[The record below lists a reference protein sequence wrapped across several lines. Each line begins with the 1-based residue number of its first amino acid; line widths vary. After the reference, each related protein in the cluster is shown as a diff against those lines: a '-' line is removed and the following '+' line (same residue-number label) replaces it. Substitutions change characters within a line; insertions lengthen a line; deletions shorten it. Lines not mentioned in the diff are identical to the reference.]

1 MFPPFSLLYIHGG
14 FLPER
19 SPSRSCFSG
28 HTHLLLF
35 LTRAEGGRRY
45 PSHPAAPD
53 YSVQLNYLE
62 LLLDLPWSEF
72 TKDNFDLKRAQRI
85 LDKDHFGLEKV
96 KQRIVEYLAV
106 LKDSRKW
113 RGGGSQLDF
122 GNSFLC
128 VFFYSSSVS
137 KTLRL
142 P

>member
-1 MFPPFSLLYIHGG
+1 MTIKLKTKEKNSAPNHSARI
-14 FLPER
+14 
-19 SPSRSCFSG
+19 
-28 HTHLLLF
+28 
-35 LTRAEGGRRY
+35 EG
-45 PSHPAAPD
+45 
-53 YSVQLNYLE
+53 
-62 LLLDLPWSEF
+62 
-72 TKDNFDLKRAQRI
+72 
-85 LDKDHFGLEKV
+85 KV
-96 KQRIVEYLAV
+96 HQNEYLAV